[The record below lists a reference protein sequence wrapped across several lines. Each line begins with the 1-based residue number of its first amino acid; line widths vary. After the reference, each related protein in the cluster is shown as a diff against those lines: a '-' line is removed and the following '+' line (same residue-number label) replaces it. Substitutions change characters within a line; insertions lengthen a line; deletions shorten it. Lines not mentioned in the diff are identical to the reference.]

1 MDKENQRE
9 EKNNGPDSVKGKG
22 AGPHGYCICPSCGT
36 KVPHKA
42 GIPCNQTSCP
52 KCNTKMIR

>member
-1 MDKENQRE
+1 MDKENQKE
-9 EKNNGPDSVKGKG
+9 EKKIGLGRVRGEG
-22 AGPHGYCICPSCGT
+22 AGPRGHCICPSCGT

-42 GIPCNQTSCP
+42 GIPCNQINCP